1 VGVKKVAIVIEF
13 VNFGCEKMSE
23 NELKAGDFEWD

>member
-13 VNFGCEKMSE
+13 VNFGCASVIK
-23 NELKAGDFEWD
+23 NKLRAGDFEWE